1 MSVAAPDVPAPNEV
15 GRILGGRYQLVRPMA
30 RGGMA
35 EVWEGHDE
43 VLSRPVAV
51 KVLRAHLAE
60 DGVFL
65 ERFRREAVTAARLA
79 HPGVV
84 STFDT
89 GVDSG
94 TAYIVMEL
102 VRGCTLRELLSD
114 YGPLEPWL
122 AVTITRQIADAL
134 AYAHQA
140 GLVHRDIKP
149 ANVLLTD
156 DEWGGL
162 RVKVTDFGI
171 AKASTG
177 LGGDLTRT
185 GIVLGTPKYLSPEQ
199 IRGKEP
205 DARADLYA
213 LGVVLF
219 EMLTGSPPFVGPT
232 DMATALAH
240 LNDRVPRVSSRT
252 RSVPPAIE
260 RLTTD
265 LLAKDPQ
272 LRVPS
277 AAVLRQRLD
286 ACAVAPVLSGTGGR
300 RSGWRHRD
308 MTPTGPVPHLPVRNG
323 GPVAATRTS
332 TTPAST
338 RMATIPPLAGATRTG
353 SGASPV
359 SPPPAPPHSPPT
371 NRLPPTDRFPI
382 EPIATRPGDQQSPG
396 TSTKPGRRRRRAPGL
411 VVLGLVVT
419 GAIVAGVL
427 FYDRQQH
434 HGGASNGTGSSGGAP
449 TAAPRNIAQVEL
461 FMLKGTPDD
470 PQDLPK
476 AIDGNPATYW
486 HTDYYGTA
494 TFGNLYPGLGLA
506 IQLKKPADLHHLVVM
521 SSTDGWSAQ
530 AYTSSTQVASGPNQ
544 LAAWGSPT
552 VTKVGINGSATFSLG
567 GRRGQWV
574 LLWLTNLGQSIQT
587 SFGHKYQARIDELS
601 VS

>member
-1 MSVAAPDVPAPNEV
+1 MAAPDVPGPIEA
-15 GRILGGRYQLVRPMA
+15 GRILGGRYLLVRPMA

-102 VRGCTLRELLSD
+102 IRGCTLRELLSD

-122 AVTITRQIADAL
+122 AVAIARQIADAL

-205 DARADLYA
+205 DARADLYS

-219 EMLTGSPPFVGPT
+219 EMLTGGPPFVGPT

-240 LNDRVPRVSSRT
+240 LNDRVPRVSARA
-252 RSVPPAIE
+252 RSVPPALE

-277 AAVLRQRLD
+277 ASVLRQRLD
-286 ACAVAPVLSGTGGR
+286 ASAVAPAPNGAGGR
-300 RSGWRHRD
+300 RSGRRHRD
-308 MTPTGPVPHLPVRNG
+308 MTPTEVVPHLPARNG
-323 GPVAATRTS
+323 GPVAAAGIS
-332 TTPAST
+332 TTAAAT
-338 RMATIPPLAGATRTG
+338 RMATAPPLAGATRTG

-359 SPPPAPPHSPPT
+359 PAPPAPPHA
-371 NRLPPTDRFPI
+371 PPTDRIPVD
-382 EPIATRPGDQQSPG
+382 PIAPRPAEQPPPG
-396 TSTKPGRRRRRAPGL
+396 PGSRTSRRRRRAPGL

-434 HGGASNGTGSSGGAP
+434 HGGASTGSGSSGGAS
-449 TAAPRNIAQVEL
+449 TAASHNIAQVEL
-461 FMLKGTPDD
+461 FMLRGTPDD
-470 PQDLPK
+470 PQDLPNTF
-476 AIDGNPATYW
+476 DGNPATYW
-486 HTDYYGTA
+486 HTDLYGNA

-506 IQLKKPADLHHLVVM
+506 IQLKKPANLHHLVVT
-521 SSTDGWSAQ
+521 STTDGWSAQ
-530 AYTSSTQVASGPNQ
+530 AYTSSTPVTSGPNR

-552 VTKVGINGSATFSLG
+552 ATEVGINGSATFSLEG
-567 GRRGQWV
+567 HRGQWV
-574 LLWLTNLGQSIQT
+574 LLWLTNLGHSIQT
-587 SFGHKYQARIDELS
+587 SFGSKYQAHIDELS

>member
-1 MSVAAPDVPAPNEV
+1 MARDVPAPIET
-15 GRILGGRYQLVRPMA
+15 GRSLGGRYRLVRHIA

-43 VLSRPVAV
+43 VLSRPVAI

-79 HPGVV
+79 HPAVV

-89 GVDSG
+89 GIDSG

-102 VRGCTLRELLSD
+102 VRGCTLRELLSERA
-114 YGPLEPWL
+114 PLEPWL
-122 AVTITRQIADAL
+122 AVAITRQIADAL

-140 GLVHRDIKP
+140 GLVHRDVKP

-156 DEWGGL
+156 DEWGGM

-171 AKASTG
+171 AKAGTA

-205 DARADLYA
+205 DARADLYS

-219 EMLTGSPPFVGPT
+219 EMLTGNPPFVGAT

-240 LNDRVPRVSSRT
+240 LNDRVPRISRT
-252 RSVPPAIE
+252 RSVPPALD

-286 ACAVAPVLSGTGGR
+286 ACTVVPPLQEARDGR
-300 RSGWRHRD
+300 RPGRRHRYGTLTE
-308 MTPTGPVPHLPVRNG
+308 MPHRPARNG
-323 GPVAATRTS
+323 GPVAAAGTATTRS
-332 TTPAST
+332 PIWK
-338 RMATIPPLAGATRTG
+338 ATVPLVEGAARPGWETG
-353 SGASPV
+353 SV
-359 SPPPAPPHSPPT
+359 SPRMVEPSSPAPTHSLRADTTSSRQPDRPTERVTPPATPEPT
-371 NRLPPTDRFPI
+371 P
-382 EPIATRPGDQQSPG
+382 RPA
-396 TSTKPGRRRRRAPGL
+396 RRRRRTPGL
-411 VVLGLVVT
+411 VVLGLAVT

-427 FYDRQQH
+427 FYDRQH
-434 HGGASNGTGSSGGAP
+434 HSSNASSGTGSSGAV
-449 TAAPRNIAQVEL
+449 ASSRDANVAQVEL
-461 FMLKGTPDD
+461 FMLHGTPDD
-470 PQDLPK
+470 PQGLPYTV
-476 AIDGNPATYW
+476 DGNTDTYW
-486 HTDYYGTA
+486 HTDYYENA
-494 TFGNLYPGLGLA
+494 TFGNLYPGLGLE
-506 IQLKKPADLHHLVVM
+506 IQLKRSGTLHHLVVT
-521 SSTDGWSAQ
+521 SSTVGWSAQ
-530 AYTSSTQVASGPNQ
+530 TYTSAAQVSSGHPVT
-544 LAAWGSPT
+544 AWGTPT
-552 VTKVGINGSATFSLG
+552 ASKTAISGSTTFSLA

-574 LLWLTNLGQSIQT
+574 LLWLTNLGQPIQ
-587 SFGHKYQARIDELS
+587 SGFGLKYQARISELS